1 MKVYKN
7 NLEGFKEIRTKML
20 FIMIPVLLIM
30 LIGGLWSNLIELGN
44 GEIHATSFVPAIL
57 IVGIFV
63 FTITRGLAKQRKMF
77 KSYLLIIK
85 DDVIEREQI
94 MTPTISLTKD
104 MITEI
109 VKHKNGNILIK
120 GQTRQD
126 VIIVST
132 HIANR
137 EALESDLRSFMEI
150 KEHPG
155 KSILEKIGTL
165 LLAPALLG
173 LMAAIVFSSNK
184 YVVLISTVL
193 VTVTFAWSIHEVYT
207 NKNIDDKSKR
217 SIWGMAIA
225 ILVFIAI
232 AYVKV
237 VG

>member
-1 MKVYKN
+1 
-7 NLEGFKEIRTKML
+7 
-20 FIMIPVLLIM
+20 MIPVLLIM
-30 LIGGLWSNLIELGN
+30 LIGGLWSNLIEIGN

-109 VKHKNGNILIK
+109 V
-120 GQTRQD
+120 
-126 VIIVST
+126 
-132 HIANR
+132 
-137 EALESDLRSFMEI
+137 
-150 KEHPG
+150 
-155 KSILEKIGTL
+155 
-165 LLAPALLG
+165 
-173 LMAAIVFSSNK
+173 
-184 YVVLISTVL
+184 
-193 VTVTFAWSIHEVYT
+193 TVTFAWSIYEVYT